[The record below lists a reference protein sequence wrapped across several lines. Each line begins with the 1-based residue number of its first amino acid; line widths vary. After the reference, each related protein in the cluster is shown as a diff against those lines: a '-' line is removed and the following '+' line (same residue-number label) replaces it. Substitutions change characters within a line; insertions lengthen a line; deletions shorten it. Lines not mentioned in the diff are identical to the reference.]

1 MCRALRGVA
10 TNGHVL
16 RADGADG
23 VDAAAIP
30 TRRRDAVVAFQ
41 RRDAAATF
49 TAIPARHGLECWR

>member
-10 TNGHVL
+10 TNGHAL

-30 TRRRDAVVAFQ
+30 TRRRDA
-41 RRDAAATF
+41 AATF